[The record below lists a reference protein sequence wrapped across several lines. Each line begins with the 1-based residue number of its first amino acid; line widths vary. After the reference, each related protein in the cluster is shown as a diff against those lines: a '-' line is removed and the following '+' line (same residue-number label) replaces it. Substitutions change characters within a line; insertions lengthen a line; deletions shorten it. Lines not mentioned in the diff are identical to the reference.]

1 MKIPPEDFRWYAA
14 FHDEGN
20 HPHIH
25 MMAWSA
31 KPNQAYL
38 SKDGI
43 RQIKSTL
50 TNQIF
55 HQELL
60 HVYEQK
66 SKSRDELVVAARKAI
81 LELAKAMWEMTC
93 TLGHYDA
100 GFTLRTYTHVTR
112 QMQQKAA
119 EKMGS
124 FMAQVMR
131 AEKRRKN
138 TGEKAKVSSPVL
150 FKSFCV
156 FRCTHGA

>member
-20 HPHIH
+20 HPHVH
-25 MMAWSA
+25 MMAWSVN
-31 KPNQAYL
+31 PNQAYL

-55 HQELL
+55 RQELL

-66 SKSRDELVVAARKAI
+66 SKSRDELVVEARKAM
-81 LELAKAMWEMTC
+81 LELAKAMREMTC

-100 GFTLRTYTHVTR
+100 GFTLRTYTHATR
-112 QMQQKAA
+112 QKQDEAA
-119 EKMGS
+119 QTMGS
-124 FMAQVMR
+124 FMAQVM
-131 AEKRRKN
+131 
-138 TGEKAKVSSPVL
+138 
-150 FKSFCV
+150 
-156 FRCTHGA
+156 